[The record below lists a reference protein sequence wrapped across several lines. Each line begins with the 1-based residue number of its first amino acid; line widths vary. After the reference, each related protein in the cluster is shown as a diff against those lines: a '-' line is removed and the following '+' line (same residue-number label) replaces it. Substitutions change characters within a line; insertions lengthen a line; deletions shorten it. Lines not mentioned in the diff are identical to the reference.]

1 MKNHALAPTLQI
13 ELFEI
18 AGAMKKIGLSAEFIA
33 AAVNTATEF
42 EGVYDLMK
50 LWINETD
57 GKERDEI
64 VADIQDMINDCAKQ
78 EKEEGPTIRFNDL
91 ASVAKD
97 IRAFKDSLL
106 VEVNQAGGIKHLSD
120 LTGIPQ
126 PSLSRFFNSES
137 MPQRSTLLKIAKALK
152 LDAVKIGTP
161 WSRG

>member
-1 MKNHALAPTLQI
+1 MKNQALAPTLQM

-18 AGAMKKIGLSAEFIA
+18 AGAMKKNGLSADFIA

-57 GKERDEI
+57 DKERDEI
-64 VADIQDMINDCAKQ
+64 VADIQDMIDDCAKQ
-78 EKEEGPTIRFNDL
+78 GKEEGPYIRFNDL
-91 ASVAKD
+91 EAVAKD

-106 VEVNQAGGIKHLSD
+106 VEVDKAGGTKHLSE

-126 PSLSRFFNSES
+126 PSLSRFFNSSS
-137 MPQRSTLLKIAKALK
+137 MPQRTTLLKIAKALK

-161 WSRG
+161 WAR

>member
-1 MKNHALAPTLQI
+1 MKAHALASDLQL

-18 AGAMKKIGLSAEFIA
+18 ATEMKNQGLPSDFIS
-33 AAVNTATEF
+33 AAVKTATEF

-64 VADIQDMINDCAKQ
+64 VADIQDMIQDCEQ
-78 EKEEGPTIRFNDL
+78 LDHKEAPYIRFNDL
-91 ASVAKD
+91 DAVAKN

-106 VEVNQAGGIKHLSD
+106 HIVMEKGGLTQLSK
-120 LTGIPQ
+120 LSQIPQ
-126 PSLSRFFNSES
+126 PSLSRFFNSAS

-152 LDAVKIGTP
+152 LDAVKIATE
-161 WSRG
+161 WAR